1 MTGEAYIV
9 YQGVFLGDEKAIN
22 RVYPEAVR
30 AALAKI
36 CALTETVY
44 TKAAVLDAPERFA
57 STAYI
62 FSTWVDIGLFEP
74 EDLPAQPRWTLHALA
89 ELAAVTAL

>member
-9 YQGVFLGDEKAIN
+9 HQGIFLGDEKAIN
-22 RVYPEAVR
+22 RVYPEGVR
-30 AALAKI
+30 AAVAKI
-36 CALTETVY
+36 CALKETVY
-44 TKAAVLDAPERFA
+44 TKAAVLDARERLA